1 MTEARLVSCAACAR
15 HVRADEAACPFCGAT
30 VTKARTARAA
40 TTLAAA
46 AAVALVQ
53 GCYGGPPPGVR
64 DVREPVAPRAIEDAA
79 PPTSGSR
86 AEPDAHAP
94 R

>member
-1 MTEARLVSCAACAR
+1 MTETRLVSCAACSR
-15 HVRADEAACPFCGAT
+15 HVRSDEAACPFCGAT
-30 VTKARTARAA
+30 VTKARAPRAA

-79 PPTSGSR
+79 PPSSR
-86 AEPDAHAP
+86 SQAEPDV
-94 R
+94 RDRR